1 MNQNIQPQGRGIT
14 LNSLLD
20 EQRSLNMRMLLA
32 LQLRDQAAQE
42 ELRASLEDVAARIE
56 ALLSGGLP
64 RPRARK
70 HRLHRRPDRV
80 WTRALQEPRE
90 TRGQISTR
98 SPVHLNP

>member
-42 ELRASLEDVAARIE
+42 ELQAGLEDVAARIE

-64 RPRARK
+64 RP
-70 HRLHRRPDRV
+70 
-80 WTRALQEPRE
+80 E
-90 TRGQISTR
+90 GQG
-98 SPVHLNP
+98 